1 MAITYPVDIVNT
13 RWTVYRVSTGQI
25 IERNVI
31 WREADGGPIP
41 GLDPDYVYLL
51 QIRDAAPDYD
61 GRLYRLVSTETI
73 DVPANEIRI
82 THSTE
87 KRPIDDRKVAAE
99 NAASEQF
106 YRHFPTER
114 VALDTSLALGIVI
127 AFAIDGATVPARFQ
141 AFLDKYKSRVQT
153 KILPNYDRLTAI
165 LAQIDL
171 DEDPDLDA
179 GWTEPDA
186 TE

>member
-1 MAITYPVDIVNT
+1 MITYPVDVENT
-13 RWTVYRVSTGQI
+13 RWSIYRISTGEI
-25 IERNVI
+25 VGRNKRWPV
-31 WREADGGPIP
+31 ADGSEIP

-51 QIRDAAPDYD
+51 QLRDAVPDYD
-61 GRLYRLVSTETI
+61 GRLYQLVSTETI
-73 DVPANEIRI
+73 DVEANEIRI
-82 THSTE
+82 THATQ
-87 KRPIDDRKVAAE
+87 KRPVDDRKVAAE
-99 NAASEQF
+99 NEASSQF

-186 TE
+186 SE